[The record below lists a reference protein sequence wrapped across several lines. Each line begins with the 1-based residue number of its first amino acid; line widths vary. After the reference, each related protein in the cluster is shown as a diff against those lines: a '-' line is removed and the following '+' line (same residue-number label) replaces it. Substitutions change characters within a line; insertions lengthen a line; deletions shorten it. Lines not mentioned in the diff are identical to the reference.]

1 MIMTPQCPCVI
12 SSSVKTNVV
21 LSTPEHKY
29 GALGCL
35 DYWIQAPTRLLDRI
49 SEKSGYPRAPYLHVE
64 GLPTDITFV
73 GMPT

>member
-29 GALGCL
+29 GALGYP
-35 DYWIQAPTRLLDRI
+35 DSFDMRSSRHVGARIQEIGRP
-49 SEKSGYPRAPYLHVE
+49 
-64 GLPTDITFV
+64 
-73 GMPT
+73 